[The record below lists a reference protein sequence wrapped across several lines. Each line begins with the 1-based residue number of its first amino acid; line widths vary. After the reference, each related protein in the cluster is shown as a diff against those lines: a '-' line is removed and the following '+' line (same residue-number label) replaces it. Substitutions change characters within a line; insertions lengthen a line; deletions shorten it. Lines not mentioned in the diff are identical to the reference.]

1 LSLVFALTAAF
12 FGLVTGFVINVLAIR
27 LAANKPLLGR
37 PGCTR
42 SAHPLNAW
50 QALPV
55 LGYLLQR
62 GRCSQ
67 CGRKLSFS
75 YPFTELATGLLFP
88 ALFLL
93 EGWGAPFV
101 FHCAY
106 VAILLLVLVVD
117 LRHRDIYLSV
127 IAVGSLVALAGSFY
141 LPEVGLAGALIGAVV
156 AGGFFLVAYLFARVL
171 FPKIEEPLGLGDVF
185 LALMMGLML
194 GFPNIVGALVVGP
207 LLAGAAVILLLV
219 SRKRGLGDFIPYG
232 VALCA
237 ASIIFVLYPGP
248 FAEALRL
255 PALVSLLS
263 GIIRL

>member
-1 LSLVFALTAAF
+1 MSLVFAVTVSLV
-12 FGLVTGFVINVLAIR
+12 GLVTGFLVNVVAIR
-27 LAANKPLLGR
+27 LAANKPMLGWL
-37 PGCTR
+37 GCTR
-42 SAHPLNAW
+42 SVHPLMSW

-55 LGYLLQR
+55 LGYVLQR
-62 GRCSQ
+62 GRCST

-75 YPFTELATGLLFP
+75 YPFTELTTGLLFP

-101 FHCAY
+101 FHSAY
-106 VAILLLVLVVD
+106 VAILMLVLVVD

-127 IAVGSLVALAGSFY
+127 IGAGSLVALAGSFF
-141 LPEVGLAGALIGAVV
+141 LPEVGLAGALIGAGV
-156 AGGFFLVAYLFARVL
+156 AGGFFFLAYLFARVL
-171 FPKIEEPLGLGDVF
+171 FPKIEEPFGLGDIF

-219 SRKRGLGDFIPYG
+219 SRRRGLGDFIPYG

-255 PALVSLLS
+255 PALASLLS
-263 GIIRL
+263 GIIRF